1 MPEGPEVK
9 RMAMDLAEVVS
20 NKTLESIEIIS
31 GRYTKKPA
39 EGLSEIQSVLPTKV
53 IGAGCHGKFMYMLT
67 NSGFNIWC
75 TLGMTGRWT
84 KSNDGHVRARF
95 RFSDGDYVNF
105 EDTRNFGTL
114 KFVYG
119 KEEMIKKLRSLGP
132 DLLSDRIEP
141 DFFVNRLREHDN
153 KNITKVLMDQSIFAG
168 VGNYVKAEALWLAEI
183 NPMKDVKHLD
193 DDELLLLCET
203 LKSVLT
209 NSFESGGATFK
220 SHKNFSGEPGDYSSR
235 FLCYGRKQDAE
246 GNLVEKLETPDG
258 RTTHWAPAKQG
269 D

>member
-39 EGLSEIQSVLPTKV
+39 EGLSEIQSVLPTKI
-53 IGAGCHGKFMYMLT
+53 IGAGCHGKFMYMMT

-84 KSNDGHVRARF
+84 KSNDGHVRARL
-95 RFSDGDYVNF
+95 RFDDGSYVNY

-119 KEEMIKKLRSLGP
+119 KEAIIKKLKSLGP
-132 DLLSDRIEP
+132 DLLSDNVNSE
-141 DFFVNRLREHDN
+141 FFVNRVREHDK
-153 KNITKVLMDQSIFAG
+153 KNITKVLMDQSIFSG

-183 NPMKDVKHLD
+183 NPMKNVKQLADH
-193 DDELLLLCET
+193 ELLLLCET
-203 LKSVLT
+203 LKSVLS

-220 SHKNFSGEPGDYSSR
+220 SHKNFSGAHGDYSSR

-246 GNLVEKLETPDG
+246 GNLVEKLQTPDG
-258 RTTHWAPAKQG
+258 RTTHWSPAKQG
-269 D
+269 E

>member
-84 KSNDGHVRARF
+84 KSNSGHVRARF
-95 RFSDGDYVNF
+95 KFSDGDYVNY

-119 KEEMIKKLRSLGP
+119 KEEMIKKLKSLGP
-132 DLLSDRIEP
+132 DLLSDPIDPE
-141 DFFVNRLREHDN
+141 FFVQRIRDHNR
-153 KNITKVLMDQSIFAG
+153 KNITKVLMDQSIFSG
-168 VGNYVKAEALWLAEI
+168 VGNYVKAEALWLAKI
-183 NPMKDVKHLD
+183 NPMKDVKQLEDH
-193 DDELLLLCET
+193 ELLLLCET
-203 LKSVLT
+203 LKSVLSS
-209 NSFESGGATFK
+209 SFESGGATFK
-220 SHKNFSGEPGDYSSR
+220 SHKNFSGEAGDYSSR

-246 GNLVEKLETPDG
+246 GNPVEKMQTPDG
-258 RTTHWAPAKQG
+258 RTTHWAPLKQG

>member
-67 NSGFNIWC
+67 NSGFNVWC

-95 RFSDGDYVNF
+95 RFSDGDYVNY

-119 KEEMIKKLRSLGP
+119 
-132 DLLSDRIEP
+132 
-141 DFFVNRLREHDN
+141 
-153 KNITKVLMDQSIFAG
+153 
-168 VGNYVKAEALWLAEI
+168 
-183 NPMKDVKHLD
+183 
-193 DDELLLLCET
+193 
-203 LKSVLT
+203 
-209 NSFESGGATFK
+209 
-220 SHKNFSGEPGDYSSR
+220 
-235 FLCYGRKQDAE
+235 
-246 GNLVEKLETPDG
+246 
-258 RTTHWAPAKQG
+258 
-269 D
+269 